1 MRKILFSILSLMCI
15 AHYAWAQPATFSN
28 PLGIGRNNC
37 SASGGLDSL
46 YYFNY
51 TSPNMTNSLTPITG
65 CRPVL
70 RTNFAPLSGYSAA
83 NKPFVIFNA
92 SIAFNPADQMIY
104 YVWTD
109 YNVAPPY
116 KSYIWRWS
124 PTTCPMPPAPGLDT
138 FRTFN
143 TDIGGITFDANG
155 TAWQLEFI
163 GPAPYKGMLR
173 QVNFTT
179 GTVGIPDT
187 LDYTGG
193 KQLWNVGTGDI
204 TLTPSGQMYFIFNNK
219 LFTPDY
225 GSAGGPTKHIKCTY
239 IDTVRLPSGK
249 TGLPGLAF
257 GSGDLI
263 ASYSPGTGCVFKRI
277 DPVTGDT
284 AGITYTYPV
293 SKGAWATDMTQ
304 INSGVGASKRLIS
317 VTATGTPG
325 QYDVIYDVYVRNYGT
340 VGLTNVQLTDNLA
353 AIRGAAFLSNV
364 SASLTSNPAGVT
376 LNPLFNGNG
385 NINLLAAGQTL
396 PCYPVANNNFTVRIS
411 CRLSSLVSGTIY
423 NNSAI
428 ITGNGFKN
436 VALRD
441 SSTNGANPDLNQN
454 DKPDDVGEGQPTPLL
469 IILTPITPPCAVLDT
484 VLYNQNFGNGIG
496 LVNNIPPSAAVPSA
510 SNTYIGT
517 ATAPL
522 PINRFTVTNNASLG
536 DASNWVSL
544 ADHTGGANGRM
555 LVLNADASANIM
567 YRDTLPVS
575 CPGQQYSV
583 SFWAAFIGNGAYQT
597 VCDGLGGFKYPR
609 ILCRIRDLTTGLVIT
624 QYTSDTIKLTTWL
637 QHGMRWVMPAGYTQ
651 VILELVNAAPG
662 GCGNDLALDDIQY
675 GICDPVPTVSI
686 NNPAGSCLG
695 TSVTFTA
702 DISDASVIPG
712 PKDYQWQWS
721 PSPGSG
727 PWTSIV
733 GATAS
738 TYIINP
744 ITAADTGRYYRV
756 IVAAQ
761 GNIGVVTCQYLSPG
775 ARLIGVAPSVAPTS
789 ISAPSIT
796 ICNPGSATLTAVGAT
811 LGTGA
816 NYQWGTGAVV
826 GTSPIAGATTST
838 LIVSP
843 ITTTTYWV
851 RVENTTSPC
860 SATTG
865 GVTVV
870 VTVNQPSTAPTSIT
884 GADFCNPG
892 STTLTAVGATLG
904 TGATYQWGTGPV
916 IGSSVIAG
924 ATSST
929 LVVSPVVTTTYWVRV
944 QSTAAPCTAITSGV
958 TKVVTVNQP
967 SVAPASIFA
976 PVTTFCGSASTSIT
990 AVGATL
996 GTGAN
1001 YQWGTGAVV
1010 GVSPIAG
1017 ATSATLAISIST
1029 TTTYW
1034 VRVEN
1039 TTSPCSATTGGI
1051 TVTITINQ
1059 PSTAPSSITGADFC
1073 NPGSTTLTALGGA
1086 LGTGAN
1092 YQWGTGA
1099 VVGVSPIAGATSST
1113 LVVSPAVTTTYWVR
1127 IQNTTAPCTA
1137 NTGGVTRVVTV
1148 TQPSVA
1154 PSSISAPSTTICNPG
1169 SATLTA
1175 VGATLGTGANY
1186 QWGTGAVVGTSPIAG
1201 ATGSSLIVS
1210 PTTTTTYWV
1219 RVENTSSPCSATTG
1233 GVTVVVTVNQPST
1246 APASITGL
1254 DICNGNS
1261 TTLTANGGA
1270 LGTGANYQWGTGA
1283 VVGSSPIAGATSS
1296 TLVVSPAVTTTYWV
1310 RIQNTAT
1317 PCTANTGG
1325 VTKLVTVTQPSV
1337 APSSISAPS
1346 TTICNPGSATLT
1358 AVGATL
1364 GTGANYQW
1372 GTGAVVGT
1380 SPIAGATS
1388 SSLIVSPTTTTTYW
1402 VRVENTSSPCSA
1414 TTGGVTV
1421 VVTVNQPST
1430 APTSI
1435 TGADYCNP
1443 GSTTLT
1449 AFGGALGTGAN
1460 YQWGTG
1466 AVVGSSPIAGAT
1478 SSTLVVSPAVTTTYW
1493 VRIQNTTAPCSAN
1506 TIGVTKLVTVS
1517 QPSVAAGSA
1526 TANKN
1531 NICPGISVNLG
1542 ITGGTLGTNA
1552 SWRWYTNACGTTL
1565 AGTGAT
1571 LSVTPAVTTTYYVRA
1586 EGDCNTTTCQAITVN
1601 INCDIDKDND
1611 GIPDFVE
1618 SNLSLAFGDAN
1629 SNGIINAYDP
1639 LTGGYIDT
1647 NNDFVNDNYQADGD
1661 INSNGIM
1668 NYLDPA
1674 FPGRVD
1680 TNLDGIDDRFD
1691 KDLDGIINMLDLDS
1705 DNDGIPDAVEA
1716 YGVDVNGDGRID
1728 NYVDV
1733 DGDGLSD
1740 NVDANLSAPLSG
1752 ASNTGLGLGLQNFDG
1767 DNLPNFLDLDSDND
1781 GIPDVVEVGGPY
1793 TTNNGLINGFVD
1805 VNGDG
1810 LHDSYINGTALLQTG
1825 ADITADGR
1833 ADSWPN
1839 KNLDRDLRPNYL
1851 DLDADGDGIADVIEA
1866 GLPDANFNGLADG
1879 TIGTHGWSQTV
1890 DAMPTLINR
1899 NTDTNGNPDY
1909 LDIDSDDDGIPD
1921 NIEGMSTSG
1930 YLLPALTDTDG
1941 DGIVNMY
1948 DNVPAA
1954 YGGSGIFV
1962 YDHDGDGTPDYRD
1975 LDTDADGQPDIVEG
1989 NDFNLNDIA
1998 DDLVTLTGLD
2008 TDNDGL
2014 DNRFDSLNSVIN
2026 VKGTSYMMGNA
2037 GSIIGDGTPGSRCTV
2052 QKKTFGQVDR
2062 DWRFVG
2068 NILPVQFLDLTG
2080 VLQSDRVT
2088 LNWTV
2093 IASKEV
2099 DHFEIE
2105 RSTDNGIFI
2114 KTGIVSQLVKLNESQ
2129 NFVFVDDVSSVNK
2142 EVIFYRIKVIG
2153 KNGEIQYSNI
2163 VVIRRHQ
2170 SKTDLSVMP
2179 NPAQDHVSI
2188 IFFAEKESDVT
2199 LRLIDNLG
2207 KTIVLE
2213 NRKVVKGNNTL
2224 QLKGLS
2230 KYSNGFYM
2238 LQLFVNNE
2246 IVTQKIVLAK

>member
-15 AHYAWAQPATFSN
+15 TQYAWAQPATFSN

-37 SASGGLDSL
+37 SGSGGLDSL

-109 YNVAPPY
+109 YNVPPPY

-124 PTTCPMPPAPGLDT
+124 PTACPTPAAPGLDT

-277 DPVTGDT
+277 DPITGDT
-284 AGITYTYPV
+284 AGITYTYPA

-325 QYDVIYDVYVRNYGT
+325 QYDVVYDVYVRNYGT

-364 SASLTSNPAGVT
+364 SASLISNPAGVT

-396 PCYPVANNNFTVRIS
+396 PCYPVANNNFTVRIL

-428 ITGNGFKN
+428 VTGNGFKN

-454 DKPDDVGEGQPTPLL
+454 DKPDDLGEGQPTPLL

-484 VLYNQNFGNGIG
+484 VLYNQNFGSGLG
-496 LVNNIPPSAAVPSA
+496 LVNNIPPSVAVPSA

-544 ADHTGGANGRM
+544 TDHTGGANGRM

-702 DISDASVIPG
+702 NISDASVIPG

-733 GATAS
+733 GATAN
-738 TYIINP
+738 TYILNP
-744 ITAADTGRYYRV
+744 IAAADTGRYYRV

-775 ARLIGVAPSVAPTS
+775 ARLTGVAPSVAPAS
-789 ISAPSIT
+789 ISAPSTT

-826 GTSPIAGATTST
+826 GTSPIAGATSST

-843 ITTTTYWV
+843 TTTTTYWV
-851 RVENTTSPC
+851 RVENTTTPC

-865 GVTVV
+865 GVPVV
-870 VTVNQPSTAPTSIT
+870 VTVNQPSTAPSSIT

-929 LVVSPVVTTTYWVRV
+929 LVVSPAVTTTYWVRV

-967 SVAPASIFA
+967 SSAPTSIFA

-990 AVGATL
+990 AVGASL

-1010 GVSPIAG
+1010 GVNPIAG
-1017 ATSATLAISIST
+1017 ATSATLAISISS

-1039 TTSPCSATTGGI
+1039 TTSPCTATTGGI

-1059 PSTAPSSITGADFC
+1059 PSTAPGSITGADYC

-1127 IQNTTAPCTA
+1127 IQNTALPCTG
-1137 NTGGVTRVVTV
+1137 NTGGVTKLVTV
-1148 TQPSVA
+1148 YQPSVA
-1154 PSSISAPSTTICNPG
+1154 PASISAPSTSICNPG
-1169 SATLTA
+1169 STTLTA

-1186 QWGTGAVVGTSPIAG
+1186 QWGTGAVVG
-1201 ATGSSLIVS
+1201 V
-1210 PTTTTTYWV
+1210 
-1219 RVENTSSPCSATTG
+1219 
-1233 GVTVVVTVNQPST
+1233 
-1246 APASITGL
+1246 
-1254 DICNGNS
+1254 
-1261 TTLTANGGA
+1261 
-1270 LGTGANYQWGTGA
+1270 
-1283 VVGSSPIAGATSS
+1283 
-1296 TLVVSPAVTTTYWV
+1296 
-1310 RIQNTAT
+1310 
-1317 PCTANTGG
+1317 
-1325 VTKLVTVTQPSV
+1325 
-1337 APSSISAPS
+1337 
-1346 TTICNPGSATLT
+1346 
-1358 AVGATL
+1358 
-1364 GTGANYQW
+1364 
-1372 GTGAVVGT
+1372 

-1430 APTSI
+1430 APSSI

-1449 AFGGALGTGAN
+1449 ALGGALGTGAN

-1506 TIGVTKLVTVS
+1506 TTGVTKQVTVS

-1618 SNLSLAFGDAN
+1618 SNLAAAFADAN

-1639 LTGGYIDT
+1639 LTAGYIDT

-1805 VNGDG
+1805 INADG

-1921 NIEGMSTSG
+1921 NIEGMSTAG

-1948 DNVPAA
+1948 DNLPAG

-1962 YDHDGDGTPDYRD
+1962 YDHDGDGLPDYRD

-2037 GSIIGDGTPGSRCTV
+2037 GSITGDGTPGSRCTV

-2142 EVIFYRIKVIG
+2142 EVIFYRIKVIS

-2224 QLKGLS
+2224 QLTGLS

-2246 IVTQKIVLAK
+2246 IVTQKIMLAR